1 MNNPKCN
8 PYCPPFVIYIILG
21 VVSILANLI
30 RPNTLTVKATV
41 ISANIVSLLI
51 FGSLFYWLCLN
62 CHKTTAWIILL
73 LPVVIFIILLMVSL
87 GLLATI
93 MQNSSNN
100 NTNQSS

>member
-1 MNNPKCN
+1 MNNQKCN
-8 PYCPPFVIYIILG
+8 PYCPPFVIYVILG

-62 CHKTTAWIILL
+62 CHQNNCLDNII
-73 LPVVIFIILLMVSL
+73 ITSCYIYYFINGFFGI
-87 GLLATI
+87 I
-93 MQNSSNN
+93 SNN
-100 NTNQSS
+100 NAKFIK

>member
-1 MNNPKCN
+1 MNKQKCN

-21 VVSILANLI
+21 VVSILANLLKE
-30 RPNTLTVKATV
+30 NTLTVKATIV
-41 ISANIVSLLI
+41 SANIVSLLI

-62 CHKTTAWIILL
+62 CHQTTAWVIFL

-93 MQNSSNN
+93 MQNSQN
-100 NTNQSS
+100 NTNHSS